1 MTARYNRSYTLS
13 MKTAISIPDPVF
25 RSAETLARRLK
36 MSRSQLYTK
45 AVAEFVARHRRNQ
58 LTKKL
63 DEVYSDANGSLDAGT
78 LALQLRS
85 LPDEEW

>member
-1 MTARYNRSYTLS
+1 
-13 MKTAISIPDPVF
+13 MKTAISIPEPVF

-45 AVAEFVARHRRNQ
+45 AVADFVARHRKSQ
-58 LTKKL
+58 LTKQL
-63 DEVYSDANGSLDAGT
+63 NEVYSEIDADLDAGT
-78 LALQLRS
+78 LALQRRS

>member
-1 MTARYNRSYTLS
+1 
-13 MKTAISIPDPVF
+13 MKTAISIPEPVF

-45 AVAEFVARHRRNQ
+45 AVAEFVARHRRSQ
-58 LTKKL
+58 LTKQL
-63 DEVYSDANGSLDAGT
+63 NEVYSEIDAGLDAGS
-78 LALQLRS
+78 LALQRRS

>member
-1 MTARYNRSYTLS
+1 
-13 MKTAISIPDPVF
+13 MKTAISIPEPVF

-45 AVAEFVARHRRNQ
+45 AVADFVARHRRSQ
-58 LTKKL
+58 LTKQL
-63 DEVYSDANGSLDAGT
+63 NEVYSEIDAGLDAGT
-78 LALQLRS
+78 LALQRRS

>member
-1 MTARYNRSYTLS
+1 
-13 MKTAISIPDPVF
+13 MKTAISIPEPVF

-45 AVAEFVARHRRNQ
+45 AVAEFVARHRRSQ
-58 LTKKL
+58 LTNKL
-63 DEVYSDANGSLDAGT
+63 DEVYSDVDSGLDEVSRE
-78 LALQLRS
+78 LQRRS